1 MNDNEEEKA
10 IIEKPKPK
18 KSVKETITL
27 MMRKR
32 WLASTTQTLILVA
45 VLVAI
50 FLAINLYC
58 QSIDLPEIDVTDNKI
73 YTLSDSSKE
82 AVRKINK
89 DVKIYAYGYEEN
101 ATLISFLKQYV
112 EINNHISYE
121 ILTEESNLA
130 KVQEYELSQ
139 GYQIVI
145 LESGDSKKVIDA
157 SYEFYSYDYEIG
169 QEVDLTEQTLTNSLL
184 AITVDVKPKVYFTT
198 GHEEYAMQGELGVLS
213 TYLTNEAYEPSELN
227 ILTTGKVPED
237 CSVLAIMSPYK
248 DFMESEANAVLDYI
262 NKGGKIVISF
272 DTGNINENYTNL
284 RKIYDAYGVT
294 MEDKGFVYETDATR
308 IAANYPIIF
317 MPNVISGTDIT
328 SDIYSENGQ
337 VWLVRPGRLK
347 FKSDEELTAMNVTKQ
362 ELLTSSEK
370 AKFVTDLSE
379 SVDVALANAEEGQA
393 IIAALMTKTI
403 TPATEKTET
412 EEAKEAIE
420 SKMVVIANGAFITD
434 NRVEALDANY
444 PISYLGNNKDFVLN
458 SISTLTDREDTLK
471 IRKDMSSSTYQPTQ
485 EEHTIV
491 IAIIFAAPVIIIVAG
506 IVVWNVRRRK
516 R

>member
-1 MNDNEEEKA
+1 
-10 IIEKPKPK
+10 
-18 KSVKETITL
+18 
-27 MMRKR
+27 
-32 WLASTTQTLILVA
+32 
-45 VLVAI
+45 
-50 FLAINLYC
+50 
-58 QSIDLPEIDVTDNKI
+58 
-73 YTLSDSSKE
+73 
-82 AVRKINK
+82 
-89 DVKIYAYGYEEN
+89 
-101 ATLISFLKQYV
+101 
-112 EINNHISYE
+112 
-121 ILTEESNLA
+121 
-130 KVQEYELSQ
+130 
-139 GYQIVI
+139 
-145 LESGDSKKVIDA
+145 
-157 SYEFYSYDYEIG
+157 
-169 QEVDLTEQTLTNSLL
+169 
-184 AITVDVKPKVYFTT
+184 
-198 GHEEYAMQGELGVLS
+198 
-213 TYLTNEAYEPSELN
+213 
-227 ILTTGKVPED
+227 
-237 CSVLAIMSPYK
+237 
-248 DFMESEANAVLDYI
+248 
-262 NKGGKIVISF
+262 
-272 DTGNINENYTNL
+272 
-284 RKIYDAYGVT
+284 
-294 MEDKGFVYETDATR
+294 
-308 IAANYPIIF
+308 